1 MKTEYIRRL
10 HIVDDGRL
18 NVAELKVFVLG
29 GAVQEGEPCPI
40 FRGAQAFSSTTQCIE
55 VGFRRPRVVG
65 ALSQPAV
72 TVLIS

>member
-40 FRGAQAFSSTTQCIE
+40 EIQSLREAMRIQKSAPEIKLEQVASRN
-55 VGFRRPRVVG
+55 VGR
-65 ALSQPAV
+65 SN
-72 TVLIS
+72 